1 MVSGGASVLLLGLI
15 THRIFRR
22 EKLLK
27 FHLER
32 SHVDLQDVL
41 FFALLDV
48 VREEVSHH
56 VVALVGRQDPD
67 CLGAVDLQVAGPA
80 GVRSWLQLAT
90 NF

>member
-1 MVSGGASVLLLGLI
+1 MRVTRTLKE
-15 THRIFRR
+15 
-22 EKLLK
+22 EKYALEQGEDDRLK
-27 FHLER
+27 Y
-32 SHVDLQDVL
+32 

-48 VREEVSHH
+48 LREEVSHH